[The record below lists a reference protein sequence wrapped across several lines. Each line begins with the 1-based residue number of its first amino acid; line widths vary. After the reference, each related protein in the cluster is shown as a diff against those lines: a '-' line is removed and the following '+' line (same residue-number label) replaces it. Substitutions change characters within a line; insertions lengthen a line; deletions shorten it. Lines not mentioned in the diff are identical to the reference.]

1 MKWPEEE
8 QESWNYGL
16 EKEGS
21 GRREWKGGMARRRSS
36 RNESQY
42 ANYRC
47 RPFLSALFLSITP
60 VMNALCSSVLLH
72 HRGGV
77 TQKYNTGKI
86 TLPEN
91 SVNVLQLL

>member
-1 MKWPEEE
+1 MKWPGEE

-36 RNESQY
+36 RNESQS

-77 TQKYNTGKI
+77 TSLRENYIYAEIQHRQNHI
-86 TLPEN
+86 T
-91 SVNVLQLL
+91 